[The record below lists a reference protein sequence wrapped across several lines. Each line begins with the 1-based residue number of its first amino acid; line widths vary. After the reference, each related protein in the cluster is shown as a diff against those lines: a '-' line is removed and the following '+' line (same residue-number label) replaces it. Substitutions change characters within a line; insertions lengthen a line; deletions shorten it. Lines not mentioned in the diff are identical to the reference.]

1 MPENSTAIDLSSYFN
16 PKGSGVNYT
25 VGVLEATDPD
35 TDEEFVFNL
44 VSGQGDQENEF
55 FEI

>member
-1 MPENSTAIDLSSYFN
+1 MPENPTAIYLSSN
-16 PKGSGVNYT
+16 VIPEGSGVNYT

-35 TDEEFVFNL
+35 TDEEFIFNL